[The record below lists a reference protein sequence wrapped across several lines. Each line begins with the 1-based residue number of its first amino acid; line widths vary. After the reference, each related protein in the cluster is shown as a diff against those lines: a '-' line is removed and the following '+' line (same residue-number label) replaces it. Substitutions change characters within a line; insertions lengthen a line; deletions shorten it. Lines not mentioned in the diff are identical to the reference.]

1 MEAAKRTQM
10 ANSAFLQIKGLKKS
24 YDGIDALR
32 GIDLNLQKGE
42 FLSLFGPN
50 GAGKTTLIRI
60 IATLLKPGSGSISVM
75 DFDIEEHPGEFR
87 AQLGVI
93 SHQSFLYDDLSA
105 RENLEFYAALYRVN
119 DPEAKAGELLR
130 LVGLQDRGDSKV
142 SGFSRGMQQRLSIA
156 RALINDPSLL
166 LLDEPYTGLDE
177 RASILLSGHLRQLHS
192 RQRTIVMVTHDIKR
206 GLESATKVGILSK
219 GRLVYL
225 RDRSEVDTEEFEHV
239 YLRYLQGA
247 QGV

>member
-1 MEAAKRTQM
+1 MEAAKRIQM
-10 ANSAFLQIKGLKKS
+10 GSSGFLRIKGLRKG
-24 YDGIDALR
+24 YDGIEALR
-32 GIDLNLQKGE
+32 GIDLSLQKGE

-60 IATLLKPGSGSISVM
+60 ISTLLKPGSGSVRVM
-75 DFDIEEHPGEFR
+75 DFDIEEHAEEFR

-93 SHQSFLYDDLSA
+93 SHQSFLYNDLSA

-119 DPEAKAGELLR
+119 DPVGKTGELLR
-130 LVGLQDRGDSKV
+130 LVGLHDREDSQV

-177 RASILLSGHLRQLHS
+177 HASILLSGHLRQLHS
-192 RQRTIVMVTHDIKR
+192 RQRTIVMVTHDLKR

-225 RDRSEVDTEEFEHV
+225 KERSEVDTDEFEHV
-239 YLRYLQGA
+239 YLRYLKGA
-247 QGV
+247 PVE

>member
-1 MEAAKRTQM
+1 MG
-10 ANSAFLQIKGLKKS
+10 SSSGFLQIKGLKKS

-32 GIDLNLQKGE
+32 GIDLTLQKGE

-75 DFDIEEHPGEFR
+75 DFDIEEHPEDFR

-105 RENLEFYAALYRVN
+105 RENLEFYAALYRVD
-119 DPEAKAGELLR
+119 DPEAKSRELLK

-142 SGFSRGMQQRLSIA
+142 SEFSRGMQQRLSIA

-192 RQRTIVMVTHDIKR
+192 RQRTIVMVTHDLKR

-225 RDRSEVDTEEFEHV
+225 KDRSEVDIDEFEHV

-247 QGV
+247 QDV

>member
-1 MEAAKRTQM
+1 MG
-10 ANSAFLQIKGLKKS
+10 SSSGFLQIKGLKKS

-32 GIDLNLQKGE
+32 GIDLTLQRGE

-60 IATLLKPGSGSISVM
+60 IATLLKPGSGSVSVM
-75 DFDIEEHPGEFR
+75 DFDIEEHPEDFR

-105 RENLEFYAALYRVN
+105 RENLEFYAALYRVD
-119 DPEAKAGELLR
+119 DPEAKSRELLK
-130 LVGLQDRGDSKV
+130 LVGLHDRGDSKV

-192 RQRTIVMVTHDIKR
+192 RQRTIVMVTHDLKR

-219 GRLVYL
+219 GRLVYFK
-225 RDRSEVDTEEFEHV
+225 DRSEVDIDEFEHI

-247 QGV
+247 QDV

>member
-1 MEAAKRTQM
+1 MG
-10 ANSAFLQIKGLKKS
+10 SSSGFLQIKGLKKS
-24 YDGIDALR
+24 YDGIEALR
-32 GIDLNLQKGE
+32 GIDLTLQKGE

-60 IATLLKPGSGSISVM
+60 IATLLKPGSGSVRVM
-75 DFDIEEHPGEFR
+75 DFDIEEQPEEFR

-93 SHQSFLYDDLSA
+93 SHQSFLYNDLSA

-119 DPEAKAGELLR
+119 DPVGKTGELLR
-130 LVGLQDRGDSKV
+130 LVGLHDRGDSRV

-192 RQRTIVMVTHDIKR
+192 RQRTIVMVTHDLKR

-219 GRLVYL
+219 GRLVYFK
-225 RDRSEVDTEEFEHV
+225 DRSEVDTDEFEHV
-239 YLRYLQGA
+239 YLRYLRGA
-247 QGV
+247 QDV

>member
-1 MEAAKRTQM
+1 MG
-10 ANSAFLQIKGLKKS
+10 SSSGFLQIKGLKKS

-32 GIDLNLQKGE
+32 GIDLTLQKGE

-75 DFDIEEHPGEFR
+75 DFDIEEHPEDFR

-105 RENLEFYAALYRVN
+105 RENLEFYAALYRVD
-119 DPEAKAGELLR
+119 DPEAKSRELLK

-142 SGFSRGMQQRLSIA
+142 SEFSRGMQQRLSIA

-192 RQRTIVMVTHDIKR
+192 RQRTIVMVTHDLKR

-219 GRLVYL
+219 GRLVYFK
-225 RDRSEVDTEEFEHV
+225 DRSEVDIDEFEHV

-247 QGV
+247 QDV

>member
-1 MEAAKRTQM
+1 MG
-10 ANSAFLQIKGLKKS
+10 SSGFLQIKGLKKS
-24 YDGIDALR
+24 YDGIEALR
-32 GIDLNLQKGE
+32 GIDLSLKKGD

-60 IATLLKPGSGSISVM
+60 IATLLKPGAGSISVM
-75 DFDIEEHPGEFR
+75 DFDIEEHPEEFR

-119 DPEAKAGELLR
+119 DPAAKAGDLLR
-130 LVGLQDRGDSKV
+130 LVGLHDREDSKV

-177 RASILLSGHLRQLHS
+177 RASILLSGHLKQLHS

-225 RDRSEVDTEEFEHV
+225 KDRSEVDTAEFEHV

-247 QGV
+247 RDV